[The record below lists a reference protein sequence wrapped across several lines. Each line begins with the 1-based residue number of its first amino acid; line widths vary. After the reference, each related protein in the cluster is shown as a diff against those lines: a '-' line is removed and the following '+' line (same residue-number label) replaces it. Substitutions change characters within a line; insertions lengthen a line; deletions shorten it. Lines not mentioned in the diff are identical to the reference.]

1 MRLLLVEDDA
11 LLGEGLQTS
20 LRRAGYTVDWFQ
32 DGRHALDALLDADD
46 ALAVLDLG
54 LPRKDGIEIIRAVR
68 AAGRRLPILVL
79 TARDQVKDRVQAL
92 DAGADDFLG
101 KPFDPEELLARLRAL
116 LRRVQGRTEDVL
128 RLGELT
134 IDPKRFEV
142 TWRGERIDLPRR
154 EFAVLSILVE
164 NAGRVVRRESLRS
177 SLYGWDEDVASNAVE
192 VHVYN
197 LRKKIRGELIRTVR
211 GVGYVIDLPSG
222 P

>member
-20 LRRAGYTVDWFQ
+20 LRRAGYTVDWFR

-79 TARDQVKDRVQAL
+79 TARDQVKDRVEAL

-116 LRRVQGRTEDVL
+116 LRRIRGRTEDLL
-128 RLGELT
+128 RLDELVV
-134 IDPKRFEV
+134 DPKRFEV

-154 EFAVLSILVE
+154 EFAVLCILAE

-197 LRKKIRGELIRTVR
+197 LRKKLQGLSIRTVR
-211 GVGYVIDLPSG
+211 GVGYALDAPLQA
-222 P
+222 